1 MKQVIYLDVLIFLN
15 TIITFLLLM
24 ASSRLMKIYPSPGRF
39 VIASVLGGFSSLII
53 LAPDMGILLSLLIK
67 LIFSVIIVVSA
78 YNPKSVAAIAKGTGY
93 FFAVSFLFAGMMLF
107 ASSLPGISIVNYN
120 NGVAYINLS
129 FFSLIAAC
137 FICYAVTV
145 ILGKITKNKTADTVV
160 MNIDITSGKKTV
172 NCSAILDTGNSL
184 TDPFTGEGVIIADRF
199 TLSEI
204 LPENIKTYLETGN
217 SENAIRLLPCKTV
230 TGTALLPCFRAEKI
244 RINDRD
250 FSFEIEKPEIAVS
263 SQTMTDVILPSSI
276 CKNPERRKENA
287 TLKN

>member
-53 LAPDMGILLSLLIK
+53 LAPDMGLLLSLLTK

-137 FICYAVTV
+137 VICYAVTV
-145 ILGKITKNKTADTVV
+145 ILGKITKSKTADTVV
-160 MNIDITSGKKTV
+160 MNIGITSGGKTV

-217 SENAIRLLPCKTV
+217 SEKAIRLLPCKTV

-276 CKNPERRKENA
+276 CKNTERRKENA

>member
-1 MKQVIYLDVLIFLN
+1 
-15 TIITFLLLM
+15 
-24 ASSRLMKIYPSPGRF
+24 
-39 VIASVLGGFSSLII
+39 
-53 LAPDMGILLSLLIK
+53 MGLPLSLLTK
-67 LIFSVIIVVSA
+67 LMFSVIIVVSA
-78 YNPKSVAAIAKGTGY
+78 YNPKSVAAIAKETGY

-137 FICYAVTV
+137 VICYAVTV
-145 ILGKITKNKTADTVV
+145 ILGKITKNKSADTVV
-160 MNIDITSGKKTV
+160 MNIGITSDKKTI
-172 NCSAILDTGNSL
+172 NCSAIFDTGNSL

-199 TLSEI
+199 TISEI

-217 SENAIRLLPCKTV
+217 SEKAIRLLPCKTV
-230 TGTALLPCFRAEKI
+230 SGTALLPCFRPEKI
-244 RINDRD
+244 RINDRG

-276 CKNPERRKENA
+276 YKNTERRKENA